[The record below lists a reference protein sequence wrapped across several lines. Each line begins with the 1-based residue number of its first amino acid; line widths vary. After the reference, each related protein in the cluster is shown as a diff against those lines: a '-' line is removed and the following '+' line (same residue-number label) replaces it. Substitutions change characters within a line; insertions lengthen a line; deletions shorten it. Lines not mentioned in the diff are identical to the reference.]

1 MRGRT
6 RTQRLF
12 QNTPV
17 RTQRSGIEPI
27 QSTTPNAMNW
37 LNITAP
43 ADEEGVTNWVRAVG
57 FFSPTTFLISH
68 AADFVFADNG
78 TLTVFSSVDADFTN
92 IKSSAQ
98 IDVTSINSITP
109 FLVSPGDYIAFSAIC
124 PSPAGPFTVTVKN
137 KPTAAT
143 IDTFQVQVEV

>member
-1 MRGRT
+1 
-6 RTQRLF
+6 
-12 QNTPV
+12 
-17 RTQRSGIEPI
+17 
-27 QSTTPNAMNW
+27 MNW

-78 TLTVFSSVDADFTN
+78 TLTVFSSVNADFTN
-92 IKSSAQ
+92 IKSSVQ
-98 IDVTSINSITP
+98 IDVTAINSITP
-109 FLVSPGDYIAFSAIC
+109 FLVSPGDYVAFSAIC
-124 PSPAGPFTVTVKN
+124 PVPSGPFTVTVKN
-137 KPTAAT
+137 KPTGKT